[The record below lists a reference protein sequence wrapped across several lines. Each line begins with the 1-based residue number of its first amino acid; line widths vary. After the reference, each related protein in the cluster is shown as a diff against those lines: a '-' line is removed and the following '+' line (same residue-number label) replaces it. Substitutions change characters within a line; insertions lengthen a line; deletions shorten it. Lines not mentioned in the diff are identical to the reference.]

1 LALRGAH
8 GVAEGCGWRNESETN
23 LSLLPFAGK
32 GNSTEGRKD
41 HKELTLKT
49 AVAKLKT
56 EKKHF
61 IDGIKLIAYGA
72 ESALAGEIREALS
85 RDDDARAL
93 LRRLFVTPAS
103 LRPDPVAQTPFPQAP
118 TSA

>member
-1 LALRGAH
+1 LQG
-8 GVAEGCGWRNESETN
+8 S
-23 LSLLPFAGK
+23 PFAGK